1 VVLRGIRACAS
12 AIAPVLL
19 VSLIAL
25 AMPHVADSHHD
36 PDSQFALAVAHDP
49 AAHGIGTPSS
59 NDEAPPHC
67 AICHWARSFRPLTN
81 VAFHASAFVQAAGLT
96 PVDVFRVATADSAG
110 QPPLRAPPSF
120 QTA

>member
-1 VVLRGIRACAS
+1 VVLRRIRARAP

-59 NDEAPPHC
+59 DEESPQHC
-67 AICHWARSFRPLTN
+67 AICHWARSFRPLTTI
-81 VAFHASAFVQAAGLT
+81 AFHASAFVQAAGLPSVT
-96 PVDVFRVATADSAG
+96 VFRVAADDSAG
-110 QPPLRAPPSF
+110 QPPLRAPPSS

>member
-1 VVLRGIRACAS
+1 MALRWIRARAA
-12 AIAPVLL
+12 AIAPALL

-59 NDEAPPHC
+59 DEDPLPHC
-67 AICHWARSFRPLTN
+67 AVCHWARSFRPLTK
-81 VAFHASAFVQAAGLT
+81 VAFHATAFVQAAGLP
-96 PVDVFRVATADSAG
+96 PVTLSRVAAADSAG